1 MGVSPSGCGNG
12 AGVARSLAALTSPPR
27 RCAGQGQRT
36 SRDHRHQLTPLA
48 ALRVARGSPPPC
60 DNLRAIPGYLEK
72 KERGGHVV
80 DRVGLSGEDVGL
92 SGEDVGQSPIY
103 IRAVL

>member
-1 MGVSPSGCGNG
+1 MQELLP
-12 AGVARSLAALTSPPR
+12 ASLTLKA
-27 RCAGQGQRT
+27 
-36 SRDHRHQLTPLA
+36 
-48 ALRVARGSPPPC
+48 VARGSPPPC